1 MPKLQK
7 FSRILHSV
15 AEVVREARKYIVL
28 IQDTHVKFRNYSHK
42 VWLYN
47 RTFVSGTLLSTSSGS
62 SAGHTA
68 VGKSDQVRLVTF

>member
-1 MPKLQK
+1 MPKLRK

-28 IQDTHVKFRNYSHK
+28 IKDTHVKFINYSHT

-47 RTFVSGTLLSTSSGS
+47 CTFVSGRLLSTSSGS
-62 SAGHTA
+62 SAEYTA
-68 VGKSDQVRLVTF
+68 VGKSDQVPLVTF

>member
-28 IQDTHVKFRNYSHK
+28 IQDTHIKFINYSH
-42 VWLYN
+42 
-47 RTFVSGTLLSTSSGS
+47 TL
-62 SAGHTA
+62 
-68 VGKSDQVRLVTF
+68 